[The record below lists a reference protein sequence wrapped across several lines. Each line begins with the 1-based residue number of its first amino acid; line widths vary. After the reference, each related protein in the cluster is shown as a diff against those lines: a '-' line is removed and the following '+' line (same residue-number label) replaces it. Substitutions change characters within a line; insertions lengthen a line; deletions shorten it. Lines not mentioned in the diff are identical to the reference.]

1 MFRPSPLFVPD
12 DQLGAPFEEF
22 VADKGDIL
30 DPAYGPYRSRTTID
44 FCNKDRTVLRDEY
57 YCHGRFALFWK
68 TYNENNPGRVTYTV
82 TQLTDRSGSKVE
94 YPNAALEWWR
104 FIFNPKTSPWRAILP
119 AFIPIWDK
127 SGETLRSV
135 VLRDHGQS
143 AKPVVN
149 FLIAA
154 RYPTFIKDGLQTYVE
169 ARKLGASVPVA
180 MLVSQI
186 AYQWKA
192 PWEGNAKLN
201 VNRNPG
207 NRFWFHTNSVK
218 QFLDGNMALPTAK
231 LNWISR
237 HVKDLPMYTTGVPNI
252 RIWNGPVPADDYAF
266 GRGYIPYTDP
276 DETRGNERL
285 IPRLVEAM
293 NECAETGRK
302 HSKRFTD
309 CFGELPKKEFKW

>member
-12 DQLGAPFEEF
+12 DQLGAPFEDF

-30 DPAYGPYRSRTTID
+30 DPHYGPYKSRTIVD
-44 FCNKDRTVLRDEY
+44 YCNKDRTVRRDEY
-57 YCHGRFALFWK
+57 YCHGRLGLFFK
-68 TYNENNPGRVTYTV
+68 NYNDGTPRRVTYTV
-82 TQLTDRSGSKVE
+82 THLTDRETRVVDHAA
-94 YPNAALEWWR
+94 AALEWWR
-104 FIFNPKTSPWRAILP
+104 LIFDPDKSPWRRVLP

-127 SGETLRSV
+127 SGELLRSV

-143 AKPVVN
+143 AKPLVN

-154 RYPTFIKDGLQTYVE
+154 RYPTFLKDGLDTYVE

-186 AYQWKA
+186 SYRWCP
-192 PWEGNAKLN
+192 PWFEPRLT
-201 VNRNPG
+201 VNRNPQ

-218 QFLDGNMALPTAK
+218 KFLDGEMGLSTAK

-237 HVKDLPMYTTGVPNI
+237 HVKDLPMYTSGVPNI
-252 RIWNGPVPADDYAF
+252 RIWNGPVPAEDYAF
-266 GRGYIPYTDP
+266 GRAHVPYTDP

-293 NECAETGRK
+293 YESAETGRT

-309 CFGELPKKEFKW
+309 CFGELPKKEYKW